1 MSPGQAANQ
10 SNIKLPLGPQALP
23 DKPSFFFLCPIRDE
37 EEEEEEEE
45 NRQPLNQSPK
55 LAETR

>member
-23 DKPSFFFLCPIRDE
+23 DKPSFFFLCTIRD
-37 EEEEEEEE
+37 EEEEEEE